1 MVRIYG
7 CCLALLLALLSFAT
21 AGAAA
26 DAREDQRDI
35 AGMVEKYRQSIVH
48 ADDIRRAEQ
57 VWLLSPEVSF
67 IHPRGHERGWAAIQD
82 NFYGKTM
89 RDTFSHRALQVTAT
103 PVVRFYSDAAVVEFD
118 WEFTATR
125 RRDGSVRRTTGRES
139 QVYAR
144 TPQGWRLVQVHYSGP
159 AKP

>member
-67 IHPRGHERGWAAIQD
+67 IH
-82 NFYGKTM
+82 
-89 RDTFSHRALQVTAT
+89 RAGMN
-103 PVVRFYSDAAVVEFD
+103 AVGRRYRTI
-118 WEFTATR
+118 FTAKLCATR
-125 RRDGSVRRTTGRES
+125 FRN
-139 QVYAR
+139 AR
-144 TPQGWRLVQVHYSGP
+144 FR
-159 AKP
+159 